1 MIEIVSMI
9 KDEDS
14 GKEALLLKIISLV
27 LSVGIIILWVLLL
40 WKKVL

>member
-1 MIEIVSMI
+1 MI

-14 GKEALLLKIISLV
+14 WKEALLLKIILLV
-27 LSVGIIILWVLLL
+27 LSVGIIILWILLL